1 MIIRIIIPGNPI
13 AKKRPRFFHRGN
25 FVGTYNDQKT
35 EEGRWLFEAQ
45 KQVNLEELLLGAI
58 SLQIDFC
65 MPITKGWSLKKQRE
79 LRDGQRFW
87 HTKKPDLD
95 NLVKFVKDCLN
106 GIVWK
111 DDSQIAYIETRKY
124 YSLQPQTMIIISGL
138 K

>member
-45 KQVNLEELLLGAI
+45 KQVNLKELLSEAI
-58 SLQIDFC
+58 SLKIDFC
-65 MPITKGWSLKKQRE
+65 MPITKSWSMKKQKE

-111 DDSQIAYIETRKY
+111 DDSQVDYIEARKY
-124 YSLQPQTMIIISGL
+124 YSLQSQTTIIISEL

>member
-1 MIIRIIIPGNPI
+1 MIIPDNPI

-25 FVGTYNDQKT
+25 FIGTYNDQKT

-45 KQVNLEELLLGAI
+45 KQVNLKELLSGAI

-65 MPITKGWSLKKQRE
+65 MPITKDWSLKKQKE

-111 DDSQIAYIETRKY
+111 DDSQIEIGRAHV
-124 YSLQPQTMIIISGL
+124 
-138 K
+138 